1 MMKVIRGIRPS
12 NFIFLLMVPGV
23 IYLFVTAEDYQR
35 AFDFILP
42 GVWMTVIVAL
52 GAYFTS
58 AVLGLV
64 FAGMLNLKRGE
75 RSITYVLLA
84 SAVLIVLSVFFFMRP
99 RVDYVLVG
107 ILEGRVAILPDTPKR
122 VTDRIRDGDFEA
134 ARGERL
140 QIRSA
145 ATAERALELIE
156 TSPVVSAAF
165 LPVDQVPD
173 GLDVIWARR
182 FLPDSFWLPGVLL
195 ATFAVILLMLTL
207 GSLQSGL
214 HPAAVFAEFYIDV
227 IRGVPMLVVILFVGF
242 VLASALKESLGIDLN
257 QYTRG
262 VAALSIGYSAYM
274 AEIFRAGIEA
284 IPRGQTEAARSLG
297 LSGWQTARYI
307 VLPQAIKIVIPPL
320 GNEFIAMLKDTA
332 LLSLIS
338 VREVT
343 QRMREFQSNTF
354 ITFPTFN
361 TAAVI
366 YVILTLM
373 GASLVKSIE
382 RRTDTGKD

>member
-1 MMKVIRGIRPS
+1 MRFIRSIRPS
-12 NFIFLLMVPGV
+12 NFIFLLMIPGV
-23 IYLFVTAEDYQR
+23 VYLFLTAEDYQR

-42 GVWMTVIVAL
+42 GVWMTVVVAL

-64 FAGMLNLKRGE
+64 FAGMLNLRRGE
-75 RSITYVLLA
+75 RTLPYAAVGIGVLA
-84 SAVLIVLSVFFFMRP
+84 AVSVFFFTRP
-99 RVDYVLVG
+99 PVEYALAG
-107 ILEGRVAILPDTPKR
+107 TLEGRVAIIPGTPQR
-122 VTDRIRDGDFEA
+122 VSDRIRKGEFEGA
-134 ARGERL
+134 EEQRF

-145 ATAERALELIE
+145 ATVERALELIE
-156 TSPVVSAAF
+156 TSPAVSSAF
-165 LPVDQVPD
+165 IPVEEVPD
-173 GLDVIWARR
+173 GLPIVWRR
-182 FLPDSFWLPGVLL
+182 TFLPDRFWLPGVLIMVL
-195 ATFAVILLMLTL
+195 AVIVAMLVL

-242 VLASALKESLGIDLN
+242 VLASAIKEAIGINLN

-284 IPRGQTEAARSLG
+284 IPKGQTEAARSLG
-297 LSGWQTARYI
+297 LSGWQTARFI
-307 VLPQAIKIVIPPL
+307 ILPQAIRIVIPPL

-338 VREVT
+338 VRETT

-361 TAAVI
+361 TAAII
-366 YVILTLM
+366 YVVLTLA
-373 GASLVKSIE
+373 GASLVKSVE
-382 RRTDTGKD
+382 RRMDATEKE